1 MALDAVRFRWSQM
14 PLWLQGIGVF
24 LLVGSFY
31 ILYLTFR
38 ENPYLSPAV
47 RVQTERGQT
56 AVSTGPYRKLR
67 HPMYAAFV
75 LFAISTALLLGSWS
89 RIRFVIF
96 RGQNHFHSRSERS
109 QINVPRCRGPWGERW
124 FAASRHRPPSLL
136 ATNV

>member
-47 RVQTERGQT
+47 RVQTERVQT
-56 AVSTGPYRKLR
+56 AVSTGPYR
-67 HPMYAAFV
+67 
-75 LFAISTALLLGSWS
+75 
-89 RIRFVIF
+89 
-96 RGQNHFHSRSERS
+96 
-109 QINVPRCRGPWGERW
+109 
-124 FAASRHRPPSLL
+124 
-136 ATNV
+136 